1 MLGTCICQA
10 HPKGQSCCKIKY
22 WIYFVSG
29 VVIQEQKRLKKKIAQ
44 TECVSKIIKM
54 AQTEGNEIKNELK
67 QNYLCTRNEEK
78 KPNKIWQMEKP
89 WNAWMINKRK

>member
-1 MLGTCICQA
+1 
-10 HPKGQSCCKIKY
+10 
-22 WIYFVSG
+22 
-29 VVIQEQKRLKKKIAQ
+29 
-44 TECVSKIIKM
+44 M